1 MKKIKIRGVIELA
14 ISIQTAD
21 KKLNIKGNDF
31 LTLADFSPEVISG
44 LLLKAKKL
52 KNAALLGEHIAP
64 LQGKILGMIFEKS
77 STRTRV
83 SFEAGMIQLGGQA
96 LYLNSQDLQLG
107 RGETIADT
115 AKVLSH
121 YVDGIMIRTFSHNTI
136 EELAHHATIPVING
150 LTDLFHPCQA
160 LADLLTLQETKG
172 ELRGLNLAYIG
183 DGNNVAHSLMIGAA
197 KLGVNIAIATPS
209 GYEPNEEIIKRAKE
223 FAVFNGSKIMITNN
237 PLDAVEGADAI
248 YTDVWTSMGQEA
260 ENEKRL
266 KAFSSF
272 QVNEGLVQNAK
283 KDFTFLHCL
292 PAHRGEEVS
301 AGVIDGPN
309 SAVFQQAGNRLH
321 VQKALLSEI
330 L

>member
-1 MKKIKIRGVIELA
+1 M
-14 ISIQTAD
+14 SIQTAD

-31 LTLADFSPEVISG
+31 LALADFSPEVISG

-172 ELRGLNLAYIG
+172 ELRGLNLAYVG

-209 GYEPNEEIIKRAKE
+209 GYEPNEEIVKRAKE
-223 FAVFNGSKIMITNN
+223 FAAFSGSKIIITNN
-237 PLDAVEGADAI
+237 PVEAVEGADSI

-272 QVNEGLVQNAK
+272 QVNDGLVQNAK

-301 AGVIDGPN
+301 AEVIDGPN